1 MLIESQL
8 RTEDF
13 VLSFLRTRALAATA
27 ATSCLF
33 IGFNASAGAAE
44 SLYWT
49 ETGPGGFQTN
59 GPAFVI
65 RANAD
70 GSGAT
75 AIVSGAN
82 VIKGPNGLESFNGAL
97 YWPDQL
103 KNSGRVAADGSQL
116 LELGSGAYDIAA
128 NANAVFYSLGSA
140 NRILKSNADGSGLT
154 TLITGLSFPFA
165 IDVSPTHL
173 YWSEF
178 NSGKIRRSNL
188 DGSDVQDLV
197 SGIVAYDFEV
207 TDDAIFYAN
216 TFQGE
221 IWRANLD
228 GSSRLRL
235 IDTVDFIN
243 GIDVTADFLYWSDL
257 GGEIKRA
264 NRDGSNEQLVYTAAS
279 GVSIRGVV
287 ALNEV
292 APVPLPATLPLL
304 LGAIGSLAY
313 WRRRAA

>member
-1 MLIESQL
+1 MFPVL
-8 RTEDF
+8 RHC
-13 VLSFLRTRALAATA
+13 ALAAIAASVLSTA
-27 ATSCLF
+27 TATS
-33 IGFNASAGAAE
+33 AHAAE
-44 SLYWT
+44 RLFWT

-70 GSGAT
+70 GTGAT
-75 AIVSGAN
+75 AIVSGVN

-103 KNSGRVAADGSQL
+103 KDSGRVAVDGSQL

-128 NANAVFYSLGSA
+128 NANTVFYSLGSA
-140 NRILKSNADGSGLT
+140 NRILKSNADGTGLT

-165 IDVSPTHL
+165 IDVSATHL

-188 DGSDVQDLV
+188 DGSGIQDLLG
-197 SGIVAYDFEV
+197 GIVAYDFEV

-228 GSSRLRL
+228 GSNPLRL
-235 IDTVDFIN
+235 IDTIDFIN

-264 NRDGSNEQLVYTAAS
+264 NRDGSNEQLLYTAPS

-287 ALNEV
+287 ALTDV
-292 APVPLPATLPLL
+292 APVPVPAALPMLL
-304 LGAIGSLAY
+304 AALGVLACK
-313 WRRRAA
+313 RRQRA

>member
-1 MLIESQL
+1 V
-8 RTEDF
+8 F
-13 VLSFLRTRALAATA
+13 SFLRSRALAAA
-27 ATSCLF
+27 ATSCVF

-44 SLYWT
+44 WLYWT

-70 GSGAT
+70 GTGAT

-97 YWPDQL
+97 YWPDQQ
-103 KNSGRVAADGSQL
+103 KDSGRVAVDGSQL

-165 IDVSPTHL
+165 IDVSATHL

-188 DGSDVQDLV
+188 DGSDIQDLLG
-197 SGIVAYDFEV
+197 GIVAYDFEV

-228 GSSRLRL
+228 GSQAVRL
-235 IDTVDFIN
+235 IDTSDFIN

-257 GGEIKRA
+257 GGEIRRA
-264 NRDGSNEQLVYTAAS
+264 SRDGSGEQLLYTAPA

-287 ALNEV
+287 ALTSV
-292 APVPLPATLPLL
+292 APVPVPAALPLL
-304 LGAIGSLAY
+304 LGAIGTLACLG
-313 WRRRAA
+313 RRRA

>member
-1 MLIESQL
+1 MFSVL
-8 RTEDF
+8 RA
-13 VLSFLRTRALAATA
+13 RALAVMA
-27 ATSCLF
+27 ATFVSATTVVP
-33 IGFNASAGAAE
+33 ASAAE
-44 SLYWT
+44 SLFWT
-49 ETGPGGFQTN
+49 ETGPGGFMTN

-70 GSGAT
+70 GTGAT
-75 AIVSGAN
+75 AIVSGADR
-82 VIKGPNGLESFNGAL
+82 IKGPNGLEFYNGAL
-97 YWPDQL
+97 YWPDQQL
-103 KNSGRVAADGSQL
+103 HSGSVNGDGGQY
-116 LELGSGAYDIAA
+116 LELASGAYDIAA

-154 TLITGLSFPFA
+154 TLITGVSFPFA
-165 IDVSPTHL
+165 VDVSASHL

-178 NSGKIRRSNL
+178 NSGKIRRANL
-188 DGSDVQDLV
+188 DGSGIQDLV

-228 GSSRLRL
+228 GSNPLRL
-235 IDTVDFIN
+235 VDTIDFIN

-257 GGEIKRA
+257 NGEIKRA
-264 NRDGSNEQLVYTAAS
+264 NRNGNSEQLLYTAPA

-287 ALNEV
+287 AQSVV
-292 APVPLPATLPLL
+292 APVPLPAALPMM
-304 LGAIGSLAY
+304 LGALGLLAQ
-313 WRRRAA
+313 WRRRRS